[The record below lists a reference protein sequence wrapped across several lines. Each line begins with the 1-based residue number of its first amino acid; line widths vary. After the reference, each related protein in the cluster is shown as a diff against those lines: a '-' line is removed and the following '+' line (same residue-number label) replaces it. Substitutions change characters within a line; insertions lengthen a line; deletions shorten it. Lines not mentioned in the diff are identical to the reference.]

1 MYPRVIISSEKLKTN
16 TEKVVGMAKPYG
28 IDVFAVTK
36 VFCAHSQ
43 IAQVLLKGGVKGL
56 ADSRIENLKTLGHL
70 GVTRLLLRIP
80 MISEVKEVVRHAEIS
95 LQSEL
100 ATLRALDV
108 AAKDLGVRHKVV
120 LMVDLGDLR
129 EGVLP
134 EQVETTVRAIE
145 ALEAVTLCGIG
156 VNLTCYGGVIPD
168 EDNLGELGRIATDV
182 EALIGRPLE
191 YISGGNSSSLY
202 LLENG
207 KMPSKINQLR
217 VGETLVLGRETAY
230 GATLDGTYDDAF
242 ILEAEIVELK
252 EKGSVPKGKI
262 GMNAFGETP
271 HFEDRGKILRAIV
284 AIGQQ
289 DVVVDGLQPLDEKI
303 DILGASSDH
312 MLLDVTRSDSAY
324 AVGDILAF
332 KMDYSAMLKLF
343 TSKYVDKVLESLL

>member
-1 MYPRVIISSEKLKTN
+1 MYPRVIVSSEKLKTN

-36 VFCAHSQ
+36 VFCAHPQ

-100 ATLRALDV
+100 ATLRALDA
-108 AAKDLGVRHKVV
+108 AAKDLGVRHKVL

-145 ALEAVTLCGIG
+145 ALEAVTLCGVG

-191 YISGGNSSSLY
+191 YISGGNSSSLF

-230 GATLDGTYDDAF
+230 GAMLEGTYDDAF

-271 HFEDRGKILRAIV
+271 HFEDRGQILRAIV

-312 MLLDVTRSDSAY
+312 MLLDVTHSDSAY
-324 AVGDILAF
+324 AVGDILSF

>member
-36 VFCAHSQ
+36 VFCAHPQ
-43 IAQVLLKGGVKGL
+43 IAQVLLKGGVEGL

-100 ATLRALDV
+100 ATLRALDA
-108 AAKDLGVRHKVV
+108 AAKDLGVRHKVL

-145 ALEAVTLCGIG
+145 ALESVTLCGIG

-230 GATLDGTYDDAF
+230 GAMLEGTYDDAF

-262 GMNAFGETP
+262 GMNAFGEMP
-271 HFEDRGKILRAIV
+271 HFEDRGQILRAIV

-289 DVVVDGLQPLDEKI
+289 DMVVDGLQPLDEKI

-312 MLLDVTRSDSAY
+312 MLLDVTHSDSAY